1 MQVKRK
7 IELKRK
13 EKTMTM
19 SPEEEDAWCRNNSG
33 CIGSKISRFLSVG
46 LVLAGVLPSLEE
58 IQEGLGTWAIV
69 LYSVAST
76 TTVILLLQFAV
87 LIRSICAF
95 QESLDNDLMCDEN
108 LDHRQFIMC
117 VEAARLKNTIWVNSV
132 FAVLSVFNLVS
143 RGHGNYRV
151 ICSGE
156 YSASTGQ

>member
-1 MQVKRK
+1 MQVKRR

-76 TTVILLLQFAV
+76 TTVILLLQFAL
-87 LIRSICAF
+87 LIRSF
-95 QESLDNDLMCDEN
+95 YKYDESLARTLCVMKI
-108 LDHRQFIMC
+108 LIHRQFIMC
-117 VEAARLKNTIWVNSV
+117 VEAAKLKNTIWVNSV

-143 RGHGNYRV
+143 HGDAV
-151 ICSGE
+151 M
-156 YSASTGQ
+156 